1 MKNEVDVAIIGAG
14 TAGLFALSQV
24 RKLTKSYVLINGG
37 ELGTTCA
44 RVGCMPS
51 KAAIQVAEDF
61 QRRKLFERQGI
72 DGADKLRMDIPAAL
86 EHVQDLRDV
95 FVDKVLSSSTD
106 EMGDEL
112 IAGYATFLEPNLLA
126 VNGEEIR
133 AKKIIIA
140 TGSRPYIPPAW
151 QGFRDRIF
159 TTDEIFEQENLPQS
173 LAVIGLGVIGLE
185 MGQALSRIGIK
196 VTGIDKQEH
205 IGGLQDPAAN
215 AQAVDIL
222 RKEFPLWLG
231 TEAVVKEQSGKFHVT
246 CDDKAATV
254 DRLFVSIGRVPNLER
269 LGLEKLGIELDE
281 RGLPAFNPY
290 TLQLGELPIFIAG
303 DVTGH
308 RPLLHEAAEEGRI
321 AGFNAVQERPVEFRR
336 RTPLTI
342 VFSEPNIATVGT
354 PWSELEHD
362 AIAVGEVKIGLVG
375 RALIMGKNRG
385 ILRLYANKSDGVIL
399 GATLVMPKGEH
410 IAHLL
415 AWAIEQ
421 RLTVWDLLKM
431 PYYHPTIE
439 EALQAALYDL
449 TRKLQWSS
457 PEPVELRR
465 LDS

>member
-1 MKNEVDVAIIGAG
+1 MKHEVDVAIIGAG

-24 RKLTKSYVLINGG
+24 RKVTESYVLINGG

-61 QRRKLFERQGI
+61 QRRKLFDRQGI
-72 DGADKLRMDIPAAL
+72 EGADKLSMDIPTAL

-151 QGFRDRIF
+151 QDFRDRIF
-159 TTDEIFEQENLPQS
+159 TTDEIFEQEDLPES

-185 MGQALSRIGIK
+185 MGQALSRVGVK
-196 VTGIDKQEH
+196 VTGIDKQDH
-205 IGGLQDPAAN
+205 IGGLQDPLAN
-215 AQAVDIL
+215 EQAIDIL

-231 TEAVVKEQSGKFHVT
+231 TEPVVKEQAGKFLVT
-246 CDDKAATV
+246 CAEKAATV
-254 DRLFVSIGRVPNLER
+254 DGLFVSIGRVPNLER
-269 LGLEKLGIELDE
+269 LGLEKLGVGRDE
-281 RGLPAFNPY
+281 RGIPVFNPH

-321 AGFNAVQERPVEFRR
+321 AGFNAVQDSPVEFRR

-342 VFSEPNIATVGT
+342 VFSEPNIATVGRS
-354 PWSELEHD
+354 WSELEHD
-362 AIAVGEVKIGLVG
+362 AVAIGEVKIGLVG

-385 ILRLYANKSDGVIL
+385 ILRLYANTSDGRIL
-399 GATLVMPKGEH
+399 GATLVMPKGEN

-415 AWAIEQ
+415 GWAIEQ
-421 RLTVWDLLKM
+421 DLTVWDLLKM
-431 PYYHPTIE
+431 PFYHPTIE

-449 TRKLQWSS
+449 ARKLEWSS

-465 LDS
+465 LDL

>member
-159 TTDEIFEQENLPQS
+159 TTDEIFEQETLPQS

-196 VTGIDKQEH
+196 VTGIDKQDH